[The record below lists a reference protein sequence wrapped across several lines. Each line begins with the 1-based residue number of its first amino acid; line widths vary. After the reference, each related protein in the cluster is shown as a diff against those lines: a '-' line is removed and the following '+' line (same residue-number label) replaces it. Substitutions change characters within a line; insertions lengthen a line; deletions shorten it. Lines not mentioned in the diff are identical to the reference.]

1 MVPIRQAEAPPP
13 QNRAAVDLNIQ
24 VSDASGAAVVS
35 LAGELGPDTAP
46 AFGKALDHLCGN
58 ARPVIVD
65 LEGLRGI
72 DGLGLSVLV
81 QAFRRLRQ
89 HESALIV
96 VAPPPHVRKVMSA
109 SGVEDFM
116 PICRTLEEAAALI
129 TILRRSVTGVHSP
142 ASPPVPPE
150 GSG

>member
-1 MVPIRQAEAPPP
+1 
-13 QNRAAVDLNIQ
+13 VDLNIQ

-35 LAGELGPDTAP
+35 VAGELGPETAP
-46 AFGKALDHLCGN
+46 AFGKALDHLCGK

-65 LEGLRGI
+65 LEGLSGI

-89 HESALIV
+89 YDCSLIV
-96 VAPPPHVRKVMSA
+96 VAPPPGVRKVMSA
-109 SGVEDFM
+109 SGVEEFM

-129 TILRRSVTGVHSP
+129 TILRRNIHSP
-142 ASPPVPPE
+142 MSRPGTPE
-150 GSG
+150 GGG